1 MVLERGSKFVLSKF
15 IFTYYYSASSLEKRQ
30 FLLASL
36 LYSIR
41 ITKRSAI
48 LFYFSISGNIQCYQF
63 RCILSRAENFYTSVQ
78 TEMKNTHSTLEK
90 IADSYCYRPFQPF
103 EVILLNTGQNSRSN
117 RYANTIAVNVLC
129 SVFYC
134 FSFPHFHVFS
144 LVITLSLPYP
154 FNPLLFL
161 YWSKQKVLIYL
172 IHFFHYHLPM
182 LKKLCFN
189 VQIQTGIEIVF
200 TSLIPPITWLEE
212 RFFFFFFLKNYLLM
226 QKSDVLKEM

>member
-1 MVLERGSKFVLSKF
+1 ML
-15 IFTYYYSASSLEKRQ
+15 
-30 FLLASL
+30 
-36 LYSIR
+36 
-41 ITKRSAI
+41 
-48 LFYFSISGNIQCYQF
+48 SIS
-63 RCILSRAENFYTSVQ
+63 LHSKSSREFLYKCANRNE
-78 TEMKNTHSTLEK
+78 KHPHSTMEK
-90 IADSYCYRPFQPF
+90 ISDSYCYLPFQPF
-103 EVILLNTGQNSRSN
+103 EAILLNTGQNLRSN

-182 LKKLCFN
+182 LKKFCFN

-212 RFFFFFFLKNYLLM
+212 RFFFFFFKLSADAK
-226 QKSDVLKEM
+226 K